1 MVTKLLSLKGVIEMT
16 SLSKSSIYRLVRAGQ
31 FPKSQHI
38 TAGRVVWRSDLISQW
53 IESNTNV

>member
-1 MVTKLLSLKGVIEMT
+1 MALKLLSLKGVIEIT

-38 TAGRVVWRSDLISQW
+38 TAGRVVWRLDAVSQW
-53 IESNTNV
+53 IQSNTSV